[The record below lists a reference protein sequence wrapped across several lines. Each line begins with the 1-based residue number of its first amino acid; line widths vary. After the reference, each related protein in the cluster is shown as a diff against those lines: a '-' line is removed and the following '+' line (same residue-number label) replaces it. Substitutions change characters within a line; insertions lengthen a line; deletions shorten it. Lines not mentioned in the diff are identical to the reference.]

1 MKASSVKVWS
11 SIFAML
17 LCIQS
22 VSAYSLKGTVY
33 DSSTNAALSGVIV
46 YHKAT
51 ANRAITGAS
60 GVFSLTIGGSAGAQS
75 HQPMLAQDKKQLPEV
90 PAGTDTLVFAR
101 AGFEQQE
108 LAVSLHDTNLVIKL
122 RPVHEKPGPSPAL
135 FAKPYYTCLRNF
147 YVATTGNDA
156 NDGSRAHPWRTIQ
169 HANDMAPRAGDCI
182 NVLPGVYAWGAKISH
197 GGNQASSIG
206 YVVYRSTVLD
216 GAVITD
222 PRAAFEILAAE
233 NTPNYVII
241 DGFELAA
248 SSEIVYGQGIN
259 CWNSR
264 SRRFHSHHI
273 WVTNCII
280 HGYGQSG
287 IQMNDGDY
295 YYVIHN
301 TLYNNCA
308 ATCDARGSGISFCAL
323 KPATGYTP
331 TADDAYNLTFGVLTP
346 FHNVVN
352 WNILHDNFIKRCGT
366 VANPYNT
373 DGNGIIMDVF
383 NNRGETNVVYPYKTL
398 IAFNIT
404 YRNGNYGIH
413 LFLSGMANGNG
424 FTVANNT
431 SYNNNLD
438 PANRGT
444 MRGEINN
451 NGSENA
457 TVMNNIAVSI
467 TGAGFLRYNNT
478 YACAGKGGDSY
489 VNNIDGG
496 QQHARAW
503 LPNVW
508 SAAANKA
515 ADPLWVDAPG
525 GNFALKAGS
534 PAIGYGQT
542 RDFLSLQSVTCGAY
556 PYEEAKKR

>member
-1 MKASSVKVWS
+1 MKASSVKVWT

-46 YHKAT
+46 YCKAT
-51 ANRAITGAS
+51 ANRVITGAL
-60 GVFSLTIGGSAGAQS
+60 GVFSLTIGRTPAPIEPA
-75 HQPMLAQDKKQLPEV
+75 HFVQDQKQLPEV

-108 LAVSLHDTNLVIKL
+108 LAASSGDTNLAIKL
-122 RPVHEKPGPSPAL
+122 RPLHEKPGPSPAL

-156 NDGSRAHPWRTIQ
+156 DDGSRAHPWRTIQ
-169 HANDMAPRAGDCI
+169 HANDMVPRAGDSI
-182 NVLPGVYAWGAKISH
+182 NVLPGVYAAGAKLSH

-222 PRAAFEILAAE
+222 PRAALEILAGE

-248 SSEIVYGQGIN
+248 SSESVYGQGIN

-264 SRRFHSHHI
+264 SRRFHCHHI

-308 ATCDARGSGISFCAL
+308 ATCDAR
-323 KPATGYTP
+323 
-331 TADDAYNLTFGVLTP
+331 
-346 FHNVVN
+346 
-352 WNILHDNFIKRCGT
+352 
-366 VANPYNT
+366 
-373 DGNGIIMDVF
+373 
-383 NNRGETNVVYPYKTL
+383 
-398 IAFNIT
+398 
-404 YRNGNYGIH
+404 
-413 LFLSGMANGNG
+413 
-424 FTVANNT
+424 
-431 SYNNNLD
+431 D
-438 PANRGT
+438 P
-444 MRGEINN
+444 
-451 NGSENA
+451 
-457 TVMNNIAVSI
+457 
-467 TGAGFLRYNNT
+467 
-478 YACAGKGGDSY
+478 
-489 VNNIDGG
+489 
-496 QQHARAW
+496 
-503 LPNVW
+503 
-508 SAAANKA
+508 
-515 ADPLWVDAPG
+515 
-525 GNFALKAGS
+525 GS
-534 PAIGYGQT
+534 PFA
-542 RDFLSLQSVTCGAY
+542 
-556 PYEEAKKR
+556 P